1 VASSSSMPYPCP
13 FTPSRGCVPLW
24 PAGNPA
30 PNRKMKIRSACL
42 FTAAVSTAAAL
53 HGALAELNVAEGTL
67 ETPDSSFISRDMT
80 IEPDF
85 KLELLYRPPV
95 ATQGQWVPMTWD
107 TKGRLIVASYNSD
120 HLLRLTIPSVGSNAP
135 VQTEVIMDNV
145 GAAEGLL
152 VAFDSLYMNVNRSN
166 IRRHG
171 IYRLTDTN
179 NDDKYDTI
187 KVVRNLQGNGDHGT
201 HNLRLTPDGQRI
213 MVINGNATLPTVFTS
228 SRVPMIWNE
237 DQLLPRMDD
246 KGIGGH
252 AAGRLRP
259 GGWTASFDKDGNDFR
274 LETMG
279 YRNPVDFTYNKDGEL
294 FVYDSDLEFDKGQPW
309 YRPTRVTHHIS
320 GGDYGWAHGNGKF
333 PSYYIDTMGP
343 VVGIGSGSPVGTSSG
358 EGTKFPARYQD
369 GLFICDWSYG
379 NLYFVEL
386 TPQGSSYTG
395 TAELMASGR
404 PFAVSGVTVNKA
416 DGSLLV
422 QTTGTELY
430 RITYTG
436 TASTAPTKPD
446 TTMAAMRNQRKALE
460 QFHGRK
466 DPQAVATV
474 WPFLNHT
481 DRAIRFAARTA
492 LEWQDVATWRDRALE
507 EKDPRT
513 ALAALVALARVS
525 GTDVEHRANIGA
537 PAPDKA
543 LQARILTSLDR
554 IPWSGLGY
562 QDKLD
567 LMRAYTLAF
576 TRFGEEDTSKAGGK
590 PDQLYGVRGKLKL
603 PDEAVRQR
611 LIAKFDPMFPTGF
624 RELNWEMG
632 EILSY
637 LEAPSVVT
645 KMLALMKAAP
655 TKQFYPI
662 QEWVNPQQRVRGTP
676 GTDGGLSNSFMAKQ
690 EDEWKYAELLRTV
703 DTGWTPA
710 QRSEYL
716 KWFQTAAATQEGGAS
731 FYSYLTFM
739 HGKYLEKLS
748 AADKAA
754 LDPAVLTPPAAGRG
768 GAAGGGGA
776 ARGGAAG
783 GRGGN

>member
-1 VASSSSMPYPCP
+1 MPFPDFPTAFP
-13 FTPSRGCVPLW
+13 FP
-24 PAGNPA
+24 
-30 PNRKMKIRSACL
+30 MKIPAVLLSV
-42 FTAAVSTAAAL
+42 AALAAATSL
-53 HGALAELNVAEGTL
+53 PAAIAELNVAEGTL
-67 ETPDSSFISRDMT
+67 ETPDGAFLSRDMT
-80 IEPDF
+80 IAHDF

-95 ATQGQWVPMTWD
+95 ATQGQWVPMAWD

-120 HLLRLTIPSVGSNAP
+120 HLLRLTIPPVGSNAP
-135 VQTEVIMDNV
+135 VQTETIMENV

-179 NDDKYDTI
+179 NDDKYDSI
-187 KVVRNLQGNGDHGT
+187 HVVRILQGSGDHGT
-201 HNLRLTPDGQRI
+201 HNLRLAPDGRRI
-213 MVINGNATLPTVFTS
+213 MVISGNATLPTLFNS
-228 SRVPMIWNE
+228 SRVPMLWNE

-246 KGIGGH
+246 KGLGGH
-252 AAGRLRP
+252 ATGRLRP

-274 LETMG
+274 LETVG

-333 PSYYIDTMGP
+333 PSYYIDSMGA
-343 VVGIGSGSPVGTSSG
+343 VVGLGSGSPVGTSNG

-379 NLYFVEL
+379 NLYYVEL
-386 TPQGSSYTG
+386 TPSGSSYTG

-404 PFAVSGVTVNKA
+404 PFAVSGVIVNKA

-436 TASTAPTKPD
+436 TAATTPTHPD
-446 TTMAAMRNQRKALE
+446 TSMAAMRKQRQDLE

-474 WPFLNHT
+474 WPFLNHA
-481 DRAIRFAARTA
+481 DRGIRFAARTA
-492 LEWQDVATWRDRALE
+492 LEWQDVAAWRERALSE
-507 EKDPRT
+507 RDPRT
-513 ALAALVALARVS
+513 AIAALVALARVS
-525 GTDVEHRANIGA
+525 GTDVEHRENIGA
-537 PAPDKA
+537 PPPDKA
-543 LQARILTSLDR
+543 LQGRIIDALDR
-554 IPWSGLGY
+554 IPWSALAY

-567 LMRAYTLAF
+567 LLRAYTLAF
-576 TRFGEEDTSKAGGK
+576 TRFGEEDLSKAGGK

-603 PDEAVRQR
+603 PAEPVRQR
-611 LIAKFDPMFPTGF
+611 LLARFDPLFPTGF

-632 EILSY
+632 ELLAY
-637 LEAPSVVT
+637 LESPNAVT

-676 GTDGGLSNSFMAKQ
+676 GTDGGLSNSFLAKQ

-703 DTGWTPA
+703 DTGWTA
-710 QRSEYL
+710 QQRREYL
-716 KWFQTAAATQEGGAS
+716 QWFKTAAQTQEGGAS
-731 FYSYLTFM
+731 FYQYLIFM
-739 HGKYLEKLS
+739 HAKTLEKMTDAEK
-748 AADKAA
+748 AAVAA
-754 LDPAVLTPPAAGRG
+754 LDPSVLTPVTAGRG
-768 GAAGGGGA
+768 GAGGGRAG
-776 ARGGAAG
+776 AG